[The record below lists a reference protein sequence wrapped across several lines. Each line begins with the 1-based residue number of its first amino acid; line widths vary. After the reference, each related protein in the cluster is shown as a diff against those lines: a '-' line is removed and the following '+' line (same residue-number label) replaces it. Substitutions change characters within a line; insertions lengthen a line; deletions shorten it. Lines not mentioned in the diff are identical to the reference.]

1 MDKLIEIIVNG
12 FLKQEEIY
20 STYSWNINVSL
31 TLNDKSKNIK

>member
-20 STYSWNINVSL
+20 STYSWNIIVSL
-31 TLNDKSKNIK
+31 TFNDKSKNIE